1 MTDKDPTTPTL
12 ESLRDR
18 IDAIDLE
25 IQTLL
30 NERAGNA
37 LQVATVK
44 KATVLSAR
52 DATGT
57 PGTQPAATGD
67 NGTPP
72 YAGTAPIVSFYRP
85 EREAQILKKIASR
98 NQGPMRD
105 VHIQRIFREIISASL
120 SLEEQLKIAYL
131 GPQGTYSEEATMKH
145 FGRSVVGVPHS
156 SIADIFSA
164 VEADSVRYGVVPVE
178 NSTEGTINHTLDLLM
193 HTPLRICGEVLLRIQ
208 HQLLSQCTDL
218 ESVKAVHAHPQS
230 LAQCRGWLDEHL
242 PNADRVSE
250 SSNAAAAAIAVE
262 DKTIAAIA
270 GESAGPR
277 YKLPALANNIEDVK
291 TNTTRFLVIG
301 KQDVPPSGDDA
312 TSLLISAPHK
322 PGGLRRMLKPLEDA
336 GISMTRIES
345 RPGRTA
351 MWEYVFFIDVS
362 GHQSD
367 ETLAPVL
374 DKLRDEAVGLRVL
387 GSYPRSL

>member
-1 MTDKDPTTPTL
+1 MTDKHSTTPTL

-37 LQVATVK
+37 LQVAKVK
-44 KATVLSAR
+44 KLSALKE
-52 DATGT
+52 ATDESGGVPPS
-57 PGTQPAATGD
+57 PGAT
-67 NGTPP
+67 
-72 YAGTAPIVSFYRP
+72 PIVSFYRP
-85 EREAQILKKIASR
+85 EREAKILKKIASR

-131 GPQGTYSEEATMKH
+131 GPHGTYSEEATMKH
-145 FGRSVVGVPHS
+145 FGRSVIGVPHS
-156 SIADIFSA
+156 SIADIFTA

-193 HTPLRICGEVLLRIQ
+193 HTPLQICGEVLLRIE
-208 HQLLSQCTDL
+208 HQLLSQCTDPKKL
-218 ESVKAVHAHPQS
+218 QAVHAHPQS
-230 LAQCRGWLDEHL
+230 LAQCRGWLDENL
-242 PNADRVSE
+242 PNTERVSE

-262 DKTIAAIA
+262 NDTIAAIA
-270 GESAGPR
+270 GVSAGLR
-277 YKLPALANNIEDVK
+277 YKLPTLAQNIEDVK

-322 PGGLRRMLKPLEDA
+322 PGGLRRMLKPMEEA

-351 MWEYVFFIDVS
+351 MWEYVFFIDVC
-362 GHQSD
+362 GHQAD

-387 GSYPRSL
+387 GSYPKGLAAW

>member
-1 MTDKDPTTPTL
+1 MTDKEPKSPTL
-12 ESLRDR
+12 ESLRER

-37 LQVATVK
+37 LQVAKVK
-44 KATVLSAR
+44 KASA
-52 DATGT
+52 
-57 PGTQPAATGD
+57 AAKAVKDT
-67 NGTPP
+67 
-72 YAGTAPIVSFYRP
+72 AGVRAERAERGGAPSLIGAVPIVSFYRP

-120 SLEEQLKIAYL
+120 SLEEQLNIGYL

-145 FGRSVVGVPHS
+145 FGRSVIGVPHA
-156 SIADIFSA
+156 SIADIFTA
-164 VEADSVRYGVVPVE
+164 VEADSVRFGVVPVE

-193 HTPLRICGEVLLRIQ
+193 QTPLRVCGEVLLRIQ
-208 HQLLSQCTDL
+208 HQLLSQSTDL
-218 ESVKAVHAHPQS
+218 NSIKAVHAHPQS

-242 PNADRVSE
+242 PHAERVSE
-250 SSNAAAAAIAVE
+250 SSNAAAAAIAVDNE
-262 DKTIAAIA
+262 TIAAIA
-270 GESAGPR
+270 GESAGLR
-277 YKLPALANNIEDVK
+277 YKLPALAKNIEDIK

-301 KQDVPPSGDDA
+301 KQEVPPSGDDA

-322 PGGLRRMLKPLEDA
+322 PGGLRRMLKPMEEA

-351 MWEYVFFIDVS
+351 MWEYVFFIDVC

-374 DKLRDEAVGLRVL
+374 AQLRDEAVGLRVL
-387 GSYPRSL
+387 GSYPRAV